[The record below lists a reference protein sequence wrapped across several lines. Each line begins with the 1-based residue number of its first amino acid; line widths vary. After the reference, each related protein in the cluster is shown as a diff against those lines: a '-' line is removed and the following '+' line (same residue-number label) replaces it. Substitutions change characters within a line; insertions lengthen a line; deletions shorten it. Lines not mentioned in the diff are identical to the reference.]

1 VYWQA
6 KPPQGFDGVGEEVAV
21 KELTQRQQQILDFII
36 AQTEAKGY
44 PPTIREIGEHMQI
57 KSTNGVSD
65 HLRALM
71 NKGYLVRDESKS
83 RALRPAAS
91 LMIPKPVAPTLPVR
105 HVPVLGSIAAG
116 QPITAF
122 EDGDERLAIDVN
134 LFRRANEEVFALR
147 VKGDSMIDDAILNGD
162 LVFVRKQETAGKG
175 EIVAAIIEGEATV
188 KRYMPRKD
196 EIVFLPANPDFEP
209 IVVKG
214 AERREV
220 QILGVVVGVVRQLV
234 V

>member
-1 VYWQA
+1 M
-6 KPPQGFDGVGEEVAV
+6 